1 MHTIPRLVIAATQSG
16 SGKTTI
22 VTGLLAALRA
32 RGVRVQSFK
41 VGPDY
46 IDPGYHQL
54 ASGRPGHNLD
64 TWLVPAAK
72 VPSIFAAESAGA
84 DIAII
89 EGVMGLFDG
98 GRKGISSTAELAR
111 LLGAPVILVIDA
123 KSMGASAAAIA
134 QGFRD
139 YDPSVQVAGV
149 ILNRLGSDTH
159 EAMIREAMAGIGMP
173 VYGALR
179 RDETLRMPERH
190 LGLLPVQENA
200 ERQVVAQMGA
210 AAARQLDI
218 AGILKLAQQAAPLVL
233 VPEGMEN
240 AENGR
245 ARLAAQAVDKLP
257 PAGELRNC
265 RIGVARDEA
274 FSFYYPTSL
283 QVLEQLGAELVPFS
297 PLHDPVLPAV
307 DGLIIGGGFP
317 EMFAD
322 RLSANQTMRESI
334 REAAGRGMPVYAE
347 CGGYMYLMEALV
359 DFEGHSHPMVGVFA
373 GQAVMTKKLQMV
385 GYVEAEL
392 QASSVLG
399 MAGQTLH
406 GHEFHFS
413 VEEEPEGENQTV
425 RPFRFTKLRNGQCY
439 PAGQVR
445 QQALGSYLH
454 LHFAGCTAAAEQ
466 FVGHCRAFQ
475 EGQQSAAKED

>member
-1 MHTIPRLVIAATQSG
+1 MHMIPRLVIAATQSG

-72 VPSIFAAESAGA
+72 VPAIFAAESAEA

-98 GRKGISSTAELAR
+98 GRQGISSTAELAR
-111 LLGAPVILVIDA
+111 LLEAPVLLVIDA

-139 YDPSVQVAGV
+139 YDSSIEVAGV

-159 EAMIREAMAGIGMP
+159 EAMIREAMTAIGMR
-173 VYGALR
+173 VYGAMR

-200 ERQVVAQMGA
+200 ERQVVVQMGA
-210 AAARQLDI
+210 AAEQQLDI
-218 AGILKLAQQAAPLVL
+218 AGILELA
-233 VPEGMEN
+233 
-240 AENGR
+240 R
-245 ARLAAQAVDKLP
+245 QAVPVPFSAADGGLREAETAAHSAEAVSGPLP
-257 PAGELRNC
+257 DC

-297 PLHDPVLPAV
+297 PLHDQELPSV

-317 EMFAD
+317 EMFAGQ
-322 RLSANQTMRESI
+322 LSANQSMRSSI
-334 REAAGRGMPVYAE
+334 RAAAGQGMPIYAE

-359 DFEGHSHPMVGVFA
+359 DFDGHSHPMAGVFA
-373 GQAVMTKKLQMV
+373 GQAVMTRKLQMV
-385 GYVEAEL
+385 GYVEAAL
-392 QASSVLG
+392 QEDSVLG
-399 MAGQTLH
+399 PAGQVIH

-413 VEEEPEGENQTV
+413 AEQENAGADELV
-425 RPFRFTKLRNGQCY
+425 RPFLFTKLRNSQQY
-439 PAGQVR
+439 SAGQR
-445 QQALGSYLH
+445 QYAALGSYLH
-454 LHFAGCTAAAEQ
+454 LHFAGCPAVAQ
-466 FVGHCRAFQ
+466 HFVAHCRSFH
-475 EGQQSAAKED
+475 ERQSYAAGED

>member
-1 MHTIPRLVIAATQSG
+1 MHKIPRLVIAATQSG

-32 RGVRVQSFK
+32 RGIKVQSFK

-72 VPSIFAAESAGA
+72 VPALFAAESTDV

-98 GRKGISSTAELAR
+98 GRQGISSTAELAR
-111 LLGAPVILVIDA
+111 LLGAPVLLVIDA

-139 YDPSVQVAGV
+139 YDAWIQVAGV

-159 EAMIREAMAGIGMP
+159 EAMIREAMAAIDMK

-200 ERQVVAQMGA
+200 EQQVVAKMGA
-210 AAARQLDI
+210 AADRQLDI
-218 AGILKLAQQAAPLVL
+218 
-233 VPEGMEN
+233 EGMLEL
-240 AENGR
+240 
-245 ARLAAQAVDKLP
+245 ARQAPSLSVMEALYSSGCGEAASHAVT
-257 PAGELRNC
+257 C

-283 QVLEQLGAELVPFS
+283 QVLERLGAELVPFS
-297 PLHDPVLPAV
+297 PLHNPELPSV

-322 RLSANQTMRESI
+322 RLSANHSMRAAI
-334 REAAGRGMPVYAE
+334 GAAAGQGLPIYAE
-347 CGGYMYLMEALV
+347 CGGYMYLMESLV
-359 DFEGHSHPMVGVFA
+359 DFVGQRHPMVGIFA

-385 GYVEAEL
+385 L
-392 QASSVLG
+392 
-399 MAGQTLH
+399 
-406 GHEFHFS
+406 
-413 VEEEPEGENQTV
+413 TV
-425 RPFRFTKLRNGQCY
+425 YIWL
-439 PAGQVR
+439 A
-445 QQALGSYLH
+445 
-454 LHFAGCTAAAEQ
+454 
-466 FVGHCRAFQ
+466 
-475 EGQQSAAKED
+475 